1 MTMVAQTPPDPVHSE
16 RLPAKTPTK
25 RRGGIGRRERAAWG
39 FLAPA
44 LIAIAIFFV
53 IPVVSALLLSLTDF
67 DIYAL
72 ADLANLRFVGLQ
84 NYERLLSN
92 PLFWTAMRNTAWFA
106 VLGVPLTIAAALG
119 AAVILNARTVKWR
132 PIWRVML
139 FAPYVTTLVA
149 TAVVWRYLLHT
160 RYGVINWGLDS
171 IGLPAVDWL
180 GQPESSIPAILMFV
194 VWKTFGY
201 NMLIF
206 LAVLQT
212 VPDELYE
219 AARIDGAGR
228 WKQFQHVTLPAI
240 APTVLLVSIITVAA
254 FFQLFAE
261 PYVMTQGGPAQS
273 TVTVL
278 YFMYEEGFKWWNLGS
293 ASAVAF
299 ILFLCILAVTLVQLW
314 VSRRLAGSET

>member
-1 MTMVAQTPPDPVHSE
+1 MIVPDPTLARVKPS
-16 RLPAKTPTK
+16 
-25 RRGGIGRRERAAWG
+25 RGRGARERAAWA
-39 FLAPA
+39 FIAPA
-44 LIAIAIFFV
+44 MLAIGLFFA
-53 IPVVSALLLSLTDF
+53 IPVIAALLLSLTDF

-72 ADLANLRFVGLQ
+72 ANLDNLRFVGLQ
-84 NYERLLSN
+84 NYERLLTN
-92 PLFWTAMRNTAWFA
+92 PLFWGAMKNTLTFA
-106 VLGVPLTIAAALG
+106 VLGVPLSIAASLA
-119 AAVILNARTVKWR
+119 AAVILNARVVKWR
-132 PIWRVML
+132 PIWRVMF

-160 RYGVINWGLDS
+160 RYGVINWGLES
-171 IGLPAVDWL
+171 ISLPAVDWL
-180 GQPESSIPAILMFV
+180 GDPSTSIPAILMFV
-194 VWKTFGY
+194 VWKIFGY

-212 VPDELYE
+212 VPDDLYE
-219 AARIDGAGR
+219 AARIDGAGP
-228 WKQFQHVTLPAI
+228 WKQFRHVTLPAI
-240 APTVLLVSIITVAA
+240 APTMLLVSIISVAS

-299 ILFLCILAVTLVQLW
+299 VLFLCILAITLVQLA
-314 VSRRLAGSET
+314 VAKRVGAYQ

>member
-1 MTMVAQTPPDPVHSE
+1 MTAEPVTAPHSAT
-16 RLPAKTPTK
+16 R
-25 RRGGIGRRERAAWG
+25 RRERAAWG
-39 FLAPA
+39 FIAPA
-44 LIAIAIFFV
+44 LIAIAVFFV
-53 IPVVSALLLSLTDF
+53 VPVVSAMFLSLTDF

-72 ADLANLRFVGLQ
+72 ADLRNLRFVGGQ
-84 NYERLLSN
+84 NYERLLTN
-92 PLFWTAMRNTAWFA
+92 PLFWGAMRNTVVFA
-106 VLGVPLTIAAALG
+106 VIGVPLTIAASLG
-119 AAVILNARTVKWR
+119 AAVILHARVVKWR
-132 PIWRVML
+132 PIWRVMF

-149 TAVVWRYLLHT
+149 TAVLWNYLLHT
-160 RYGVINWGLDS
+160 RYGVINWALTS

-180 GQPESSIPAILMFV
+180 GSPATSIPAILMFV

-212 VPDELYE
+212 VPDDLYE
-219 AARIDGAGR
+219 AARIDGAGPLKSFR
-228 WKQFQHVTLPAI
+228 HVTLPAI
-240 APTVLLVSIITVAA
+240 APTLLLVSIISVAG

-293 ASAVAF
+293 ASAVAV
-299 ILFLCILAVTLVQLW
+299 ILFLCIFAITMVQLW
-314 VSRRLAGSET
+314 VSRRLGAET

>member
-1 MTMVAQTPPDPVHSE
+1 MIA
-16 RLPAKTPTK
+16 A
-25 RRGGIGRRERAAWG
+25 RERAAWG
-39 FLAPA
+39 FVAPA
-44 LIAIAIFFV
+44 LIALAIFFV
-53 IPVVSALLLSLTDF
+53 VPVVSSLLLSLTDF

-72 ADLANLRFVGLQ
+72 ADLSNLRWIGLE
-84 NYERLLSN
+84 NYTRLLGN
-92 PLFWTAMRNTAWFA
+92 PLFWQAMKNTVLFA
-106 VLGVPLTIAAALG
+106 VIGVPLSIAASLG
-119 AAVILNARTVKWR
+119 AALLLNARTVKWR
-132 PIWRVML
+132 PMWRVIF
-139 FAPYVTTLVA
+139 FAPFVTTLVA
-149 TAVVWRYLLHT
+149 TAVLWNYLLNT
-160 RYGVINWGLDS
+160 RYGVINWALTS

-180 GQPESSIPAILMFV
+180 GDPATSIPAILLFV

-212 VPDELYE
+212 VPDELHE
-219 AARIDGAGR
+219 AARIDGAGPWSR
-228 WKQFQHVTLPAI
+228 LRHVTLPAI
-240 APTVLLVSIITVAA
+240 APTLLLVSIISVAG

-299 ILFLCILAVTLVQLW
+299 VLFVCIFAVTMLQLA
-314 VSRRLAGSET
+314 VSRRLGGEHT

>member
-1 MTMVAQTPPDPVHSE
+1 MIA
-16 RLPAKTPTK
+16 A
-25 RRGGIGRRERAAWG
+25 RERAAWG
-39 FLAPA
+39 FIAPA
-44 LIAIAIFFV
+44 LIAVGVFFV
-53 IPVVSALLLSLTDF
+53 VPVVSSLLLSLTDF

-72 ADLANLRFVGLQ
+72 ADLSNLRWIGLE
-84 NYERLLSN
+84 NYTRLLGN
-92 PLFWTAMRNTAWFA
+92 PLFWQAMKNTVLFA
-106 VLGVPLTIAAALG
+106 VIGVPLSIAASLG
-119 AAVILNARTVKWR
+119 AALLLNARTVKWR
-132 PIWRVML
+132 PMWRVIF
-139 FAPYVTTLVA
+139 FAPFVTTLVA
-149 TAVVWRYLLHT
+149 TAVLWNYLLNT
-160 RYGVINWGLDS
+160 RYGVINWALTS

-180 GQPESSIPAILMFV
+180 GDPATSIPAILLFV

-212 VPDELYE
+212 VPDELHE
-219 AARIDGAGR
+219 AARIDGAGPWSR
-228 WKQFQHVTLPAI
+228 FRHVTLPAI
-240 APTVLLVSIITVAA
+240 APTLLLVSIISVAG

-299 ILFLCILAVTLVQLW
+299 VLFVCIFAVTMLQLA
-314 VSRRLAGSET
+314 VSRRLGGEHT

>member
-1 MTMVAQTPPDPVHSE
+1 MTDVRLNAAKVGAAARPV
-16 RLPAKTPTK
+16 
-25 RRGGIGRRERAAWG
+25 RRPSPFRSRERAAWG

-44 LIAIAIFFV
+44 LIAIGLFFCV
-53 IPVVSALLLSLTDF
+53 PVAAALLLSLTDF

-72 ADLANLRFVGLQ
+72 ADLSNLRFVGLQ
-84 NYERLLSN
+84 NYERLFAN
-92 PLFWTAMRNTAWFA
+92 PLFWGAMKNTGLFA
-106 VLGVPLTIAAALG
+106 LFGVPLSIAASLA
-119 AAVILNARTVKWR
+119 AAVILNDRTVKWR
-132 PIWRVML
+132 PVWRVIF
-139 FAPYVTTLVA
+139 FAPFVTTLVA
-149 TAVVWRYLLHT
+149 TAVLWNYLLHT
-160 RYGVINWGLDS
+160 RYGVINWAISS

-180 GQPESSIPAILMFV
+180 GDPATSIPAILMFV
-194 VWKTFGY
+194 VWKIFGY

-219 AARIDGAGR
+219 AARIDGAGPWTR
-228 WKQFQHVTLPAI
+228 FRHVTLPAI
-240 APTVLLVSIITVAA
+240 APTVLLVSIISVAS

-299 ILFLCILAVTLVQLW
+299 ILFLCILAVTLVQLA
-314 VSRRLAGSET
+314 VAKRVGAYE

>member
-1 MTMVAQTPPDPVHSE
+1 MTQQPVTA
-16 RLPAKTPTK
+16 PAAAEAAVRP
-25 RRGGIGRRERAAWG
+25 RRIRVRDRERAAWG
-39 FLAPA
+39 FVAPA
-44 LIAIAIFFV
+44 LIAIAVFFA

-72 ADLANLRFVGLQ
+72 ADLGNLRFVGIE
-84 NYERLLSN
+84 NYQRLLSN
-92 PLFWTAMRNTAWFA
+92 PLFWGAMKNTVWFA
-106 VLGVPLTIAAALG
+106 VLGVPLSIVASLA
-119 AAVILNARTVKWR
+119 AAVILNDRMVKWR
-132 PIWRVML
+132 PVWRVMF

-149 TAVVWRYLLHT
+149 TAVLWNYLLHT
-160 RYGVINWGLDS
+160 RYGVINWAITS

-180 GQPESSIPAILMFV
+180 GQPATSVPAILMFV

-212 VPDELYE
+212 VPEDLYE
-219 AARIDGAGR
+219 AARIDGAGAWR
-228 WKQFQHVTLPAI
+228 RFRHVTLPAI
-240 APTVLLVSIITVAA
+240 APTLLLVSIISVAG

-299 ILFLCILAVTLVQLW
+299 ILFLCILAVTLVQLA
-314 VSRRLAGSET
+314 VAKRMGAYE